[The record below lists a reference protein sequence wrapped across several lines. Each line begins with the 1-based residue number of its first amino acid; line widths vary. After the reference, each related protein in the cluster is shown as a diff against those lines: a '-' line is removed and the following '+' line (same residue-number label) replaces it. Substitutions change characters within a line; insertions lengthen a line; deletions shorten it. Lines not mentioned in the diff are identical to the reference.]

1 MPFGLISLE
10 ESERKLVQLQQ
21 QNEKKLAQI
30 QQENELKLGNV
41 QQELAKLS
49 GRLKKLSV
57 SIENILCKLCGSSS
71 LDIEVWK
78 YINKQL
84 SKEDGQYIVCFKFR
98 ALFFFES

>member
-1 MPFGLISLE
+1 MSLFGLISLE
-10 ESERKLVQLQQ
+10 ESERKLVRLQQ

-41 QQELAKLS
+41 QQENERKLAELG

-57 SIENILCKLCGSSS
+57 SIENILCKLCGVSS

-84 SKEDGQYIVCFKFR
+84 SKEDTQYIVCC
-98 ALFFFES
+98 